1 MPAQQ
6 RLWRDEKARPEVSGQ
21 DRTDRGEQRAVGGL
35 EPRAWNLAAEH
46 GELVAEDKDLE
57 VLGGV
62 TAGQEGERLDGAAQ
76 GQVGKSG

>member
-21 DRTDRGEQRAVGGL
+21 DTTDRGEQRAVGGL
-35 EPRAWNLAAEH
+35 EPRAWNVAAEH
-46 GELVAEDKDLE
+46 DELVAKNKDLK

-62 TAGQEGERLDGAAQ
+62 ASGE
-76 GQVGKSG
+76 